1 MRSPRSPAW
10 SRRRAR
16 TRTARCARLAARI
29 VTVSGFLKVLTEVIE
44 CGATEDGKAVLAAM
58 SALPRLL
65 DARRR
70 SLKASD
76 VDDGHVRGSW
86 RSLVF
91 PAEGKVDARRKSLC

>member
-29 VTVSGFLKVLTEVIE
+29 VTVSGFLKVLTEVI
-44 CGATEDGKAVLAAM
+44 EDGKAVLAAM